1 MNKMKTP
8 TLLIPAEQAAH
19 CQPFALTLD
28 QRRFSAASKQAKQR
42 LPDLAQAVETELSK
56 LLTDVEFNIELTL
69 CQGSA
74 LDSWL
79 AEPGRLLLQC
89 PVLVPTDTNCYLAL
103 DYTSVHHL
111 ADLSLG
117 GQLSKVL
124 PGDEK
129 TELSASE
136 LRICSRIAQRQLQA
150 MQQLLFKEQSALPAS
165 AIKQQ
170 MEPTRF
176 QYLPLK
182 VRLLLGSDVISW
194 FLWLPLEFFIAP
206 QYHSA
211 ISASAVDISPWPQV
225 PVQCR
230 VEMVR
235 KKVSLRQLQACLDG
249 AVLPIEFGTAMT
261 LQLNQTALFL
271 GKVAEEAN
279 SLVFQITDIVN
290 KEKQA

>member
-1 MNKMKTP
+1 MKTP
-8 TLLIPAEQAAH
+8 TVLIPAAQAADY
-19 CQPFALTLD
+19 QPFALTLD
-28 QRRFSAASKQAKQR
+28 QRRFSAASKQARQR
-42 LPDLAQAVETELSK
+42 LPGLAQAVETELSK
-56 LLTDVEFNIELTL
+56 LLTDVEFSIELTL

-74 LDSWL
+74 LDGWL

-89 PVLVPTDTNCYLAL
+89 PVLVPTDTYCYLAL
-103 DYTSVHHL
+103 DYTGVHHL

-117 GQLSKVL
+117 GQLSKVV

-150 MQQLLFKEQSALPAS
+150 MQQLLFKEQSVLPAN
-165 AIKQQ
+165 AVKQQ
-170 MEPTRF
+170 MDSVRF
-176 QYLPLK
+176 QYLPVK

-194 FLWLPLEFFIAP
+194 FLWLPLEFFVAQEPRQIV
-206 QYHSA
+206 SA
-211 ISASAVDISPWPQV
+211 GAADLSLWPQV
-225 PVQCR
+225 PVQCT

-235 KKVSLRQLQACLDG
+235 KKVSLRQLQACMDG
-249 AVLPIEFGTAMT
+249 AVLPIEFGSTMT
-261 LQLNQTALFL
+261 LQLNHSALFL

>member
-1 MNKMKTP
+1 MNTP
-8 TLLIPAEQAAH
+8 TLLIPAEQAGH

-28 QRRFSAASKQAKQR
+28 QRRFSAASQQAKLR
-42 LPDLAQAVETELSK
+42 LEYLAQAVETELSK
-56 LLTDVEFNIELTL
+56 LLTDVEFNIELSL
-69 CQGSA
+69 CQGTA

-89 PVLVPTDTNCYLAL
+89 PVLVPTDTYCYMAL
-103 DYTSVHHL
+103 DFTSIHHL

-124 PGDEK
+124 PGDER
-129 TELSASE
+129 TELSPTE

-165 AIKQQ
+165 AVKQQ
-170 MEPTRF
+170 MDSTRF

-194 FLWLPLEFFIAP
+194 FLWLPLEFFIAAQP
-206 QYHSA
+206 ESTVNV
-211 ISASAVDISPWPQV
+211 SAVDITSWPQV
-225 PVQCR
+225 PVQAR

-249 AVLPIEFGTAMT
+249 AVLPIEFGSAMT
-261 LQLNQTALFL
+261 LQLNQTPLFL